1 VLLHEAQT
9 VGLEKQ
15 GAEQALDD
23 EALKDSIK
31 ATETDWH
38 QMGISGVP
46 TVVFNRE
53 SAVTG
58 AHPQESYKQ
67 ILQELMNQAN

>member
-1 VLLHEAQT
+1 MLNEAQA
-9 VGLEKQ
+9 VGLERQ
-15 GAEQALDD
+15 GAEQALD
-23 EALKDSIK
+23 EALKDGIK

-58 AHPQESYKQ
+58 AHPQESYKH